1 MGFFI
6 CGNASRFKIDLLKR
20 LIKGALIMTQNP
32 FEDFIEFITNQHGEE
47 IWITVYKTEK
57 INNSDHDGG
66 MYCALVSK
74 EKTKKAMETHVWDLM
89 IGSGG
94 PGFCTSY
101 ENGKSL
107 TTYYKNP
114 DEGFLRPVL
123 IRDFHGRKDNY
134 IEILEEFR
142 LFHNLYHDSKSGSYF
157 SFDDSG
163 DEVEVIKVQND
174 EVKIRKRYLRSF
186 MAACQMNLLL
196 YFELTRHY
204 KKKLNYSSDENHKEL
219 IYTIYSGES
228 YSKGYIS
235 FSRILGKKLITCEK
249 IDKSGIW
256 PFEAKKNFQDFI
268 IDGDSDEP
276 KTYSC
281 NPELLAN
288 YFGAN
293 SEAPHYLTPIFFRK
307 EVMQKYYNSSD
318 YRITDGYL
326 YRNGAWSL
334 RFDNNS
340 PNHVSV
346 FLGDLGR
353 DLPEKEQIYWKSFN
367 LIPEERKI
375 SRTNF
380 ERSFL
385 GNFFDAENPEHKFK
399 QEFKCLQDYWCNNYG
414 WSLFLPLTQKDEHFF
429 NSLRSMLTKEQSE
442 FDAQILALT
451 KVTIDSIN
459 VKSLREYLDVTDSNI
474 KSIGLI
480 EALLTELQSDNLKE
494 QISLLRGIQSVRS
507 TGVAHRKGTD
517 YEKVISRLN
526 IDHNDFQA
534 EFDQL
539 LLNMAFL
546 FKEIMRLNV
555 EKNDKSS

>member
-1 MGFFI
+1 
-6 CGNASRFKIDLLKR
+6 
-20 LIKGALIMTQNP
+20 
-32 FEDFIEFITNQHGEE
+32 
-47 IWITVYKTEK
+47 
-57 INNSDHDGG
+57 
-66 MYCALVSK
+66 
-74 EKTKKAMETHVWDLM
+74 
-89 IGSGG
+89 
-94 PGFCTSY
+94 
-101 ENGKSL
+101 
-107 TTYYKNP
+107 
-114 DEGFLRPVL
+114 
-123 IRDFHGRKDNY
+123 
-134 IEILEEFR
+134 
-142 LFHNLYHDSKSGSYF
+142 
-157 SFDDSG
+157 
-163 DEVEVIKVQND
+163 
-174 EVKIRKRYLRSF
+174 
-186 MAACQMNLLL
+186 
-196 YFELTRHY
+196 
-204 KKKLNYSSDENHKEL
+204 
-219 IYTIYSGES
+219 
-228 YSKGYIS
+228 
-235 FSRILGKKLITCEK
+235 
-249 IDKSGIW
+249 
-256 PFEAKKNFQDFI
+256 
-268 IDGDSDEP
+268 
-276 KTYSC
+276 
-281 NPELLAN
+281 
-288 YFGAN
+288 
-293 SEAPHYLTPIFFRK
+293 
-307 EVMQKYYNSSD
+307 MQKYYNSSD

-326 YRNGAWSL
+326 YRNGAWGL

-385 GNFFDAENPEHKFK
+385 GNFFEAENPEHKFK
-399 QEFKCLQDYWCNNYG
+399 QEFKYLQDYWSNNYG

-459 VKSLREYLDVTDSNI
+459 VKSLREYLELTDSNI

-480 EALLTELQSDNLKE
+480 EILLTELQSDNLTE
-494 QISLLRGIQSVRS
+494 QINLLRGIQSVRS

-526 IDHNDFQA
+526 IDHDDFQT

-555 EKNDKSS
+555 EKSDKSS

>member
-1 MGFFI
+1 
-6 CGNASRFKIDLLKR
+6 
-20 LIKGALIMTQNP
+20 MTQNP

-74 EKTKKAMETHVWDLM
+74 EKTKKSMETHVWDLM

-107 TTYYKNP
+107 TTYYNNP

-142 LFHNLYHDSKSGSYF
+142 LFHNLYHDYKSGSYF

-174 EVKIRKRYLRSF
+174 EVKIRKRYLRYF

-204 KKKLNYSSDENHKEL
+204 KKKLNYSSDGNDKEL

-235 FSRILGKKLITCEK
+235 FARILGKKLIACEK

-281 NPELLAN
+281 DPELLAN

-293 SEAPHYLTPIFFRK
+293 PEAPHYLTPIFFRK

-326 YRNGAWSL
+326 YRNGAWGL

-399 QEFKCLQDYWCNNYG
+399 QEFKCLQDYWSNNYG

-459 VKSLREYLDVTDSNI
+459 VKSLREYLEVTDSNI

-480 EALLTELQSDNLKE
+480 EILLTELQSDNLAE
-494 QISLLRGIQSVRS
+494 QIGLLRGIQSVRS

-526 IDHNDFQA
+526 IDHDDFQT

-555 EKNDKSS
+555 EKSDKSS